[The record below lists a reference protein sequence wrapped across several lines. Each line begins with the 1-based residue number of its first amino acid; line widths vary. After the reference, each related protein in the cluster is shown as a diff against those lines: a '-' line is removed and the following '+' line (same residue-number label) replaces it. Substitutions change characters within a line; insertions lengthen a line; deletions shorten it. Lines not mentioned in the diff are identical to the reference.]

1 MSLAGNSW
9 CPSQITFLSWDLKG
23 GSCVCLGIVVAVT
36 TFDWPCCR
44 LVVTSEPLDLDLNA
58 ARRGAVWWKRRCS
71 ICCASCAQSFWTVTL
86 RFQLKFMKYGSQL
99 RQRRFFK
106 KLNETLDNFGY
117 PDLEQQHHFH
127 NCCAFDAIFGS
138 KKRRTKKPT
147 QTPKA
152 EDFRSAV
159 CRQPALLAG
168 GFPRCYPWGAELP
181 DVAMTIKYSRE
192 SKNPS
197 KAGLRFLNLPKTF
210 FVKERNRTQ
219 PQNSEITFIPF
230 LIHHFNH
237 VFPDYGWTHTHTQI
251 DAGYSEY
258 LSHHT
263 RTFGHLGIWLPWIDA
278 LRPARLRV
286 WISECD
292 LDGQEW

>member
-1 MSLAGNSW
+1 MQHMLCQLCPVFFNS
-9 CPSQITFLSWDLKG
+9 
-23 GSCVCLGIVVAVT
+23 
-36 TFDWPCCR
+36 
-44 LVVTSEPLDLDLNA
+44 NA
-58 ARRGAVWWKRRCS
+58 
-71 ICCASCAQSFWTVTL
+71 TL

-168 GFPRCYPWGAELP
+168 GFPRCYP
-181 DVAMTIKYSRE
+181 
-192 SKNPS
+192 
-197 KAGLRFLNLPKTF
+197 
-210 FVKERNRTQ
+210 
-219 PQNSEITFIPF
+219 
-230 LIHHFNH
+230 
-237 VFPDYGWTHTHTQI
+237 
-251 DAGYSEY
+251 
-258 LSHHT
+258 
-263 RTFGHLGIWLPWIDA
+263 
-278 LRPARLRV
+278 
-286 WISECD
+286 
-292 LDGQEW
+292 